1 MALTHVVMWDNECNE
16 WKDITIEEAKKMHPG
31 GTVSARSG
39 LFMCK
44 LCHQNVTLTN
54 EKVNSRHF
62 RHERDNYKSLH
73 CPDRSENTII
83 NTYTSHST
91 LATIPIKIIENKGR
105 LRIQL
110 GFYHVEGMNSK
121 DVITIIPHTS
131 TNFYNDKTLEINR
144 YSLSR
149 IPNKGIVYFDVD
161 HIPAAKYELKFENF
175 KASQHGFP
183 FIVQGI
189 SDEGTLFDYDSGK
202 MIPIGADITAYNY
215 YYLLIKNKYF
225 HTNCRS
231 MSIRKKCDLEYE
243 WSLYTVYATNY
254 DEYAARF
261 YFELGYLLTDKPVKI
276 YPIWPSYTESPYII
290 NHDRDEMYLFVQG
303 HRIVNKVF
311 PSVKRF
317 FGYTTT
323 NDNKVLLLNCN
334 SRQQLLSSGRDTSQ
348 LRSVYL
354 WKMDFDESHI
364 IPTINITDY
373 DGEQLDQ
380 DKYYKLPKKKIIQI
394 NAEYDYKVII
404 SVGEEISNI
413 FFGKANAMIEI
424 DENNLSLGK
433 TISVYIGNDCIR
445 KIEFVRHNKSKTSA
459 DDQQLITILNCVKG
473 RSIVIPNELRNIAC
487 QLDIN
492 SELRRW
498 IIAAIKRGYIN
509 YKAYKLI
516 VEYVIKG
523 GFTK

>member
-1 MALTHVVMWDNECNE
+1 MALTHVVMWDNGG
-16 WKDITIEEAKKMHPG
+16 WKDITIEEAKRLHPG

-54 EKVNSRHF
+54 GQVYSRYF
-62 RHERDNYKSLH
+62 KHERDNFKSMR
-73 CPDRSENTII
+73 CPDYSDSNNTNYNSEEHITF
-83 NTYTSHST
+83 
-91 LATIPIKIIENKGR
+91 ATIPIKLLENKGR

-110 GFYHVEGMNSK
+110 GLYHVDGMNSN
-121 DVITIIPHTS
+121 DTITITPHTS
-131 TNFYNDKTLEINR
+131 NDKTLETNR

-149 IPNKGIVYFDVD
+149 IPDKGIVYLDVD
-161 HIPAAKYELKFENF
+161 HTPAAKYELRFENF
-175 KASQHGFP
+175 KTSQHGFP
-183 FIVQGI
+183 SFVQGI
-189 SDEGTLFDYDSGK
+189 NDDGALFDYNSGK
-202 MIPIGADITAYNY
+202 MIPIGADITASNY

-290 NHDRDEMYLFVQG
+290 NHDRDEMYMFVQG

-317 FGYTTT
+317 LGYTTT

-404 SVGEEISNI
+404 SAGEEITNI
-413 FFGKANAMIEI
+413 LFGKANTMIEI
-424 DENNLSLGK
+424 DEKNLNLGK
-433 TISVYIGNDCIR
+433 MLSVYIGNDCVR
-445 KIEFVRHNKSKTSA
+445 RIEFVRQKKSKTSEN
-459 DDQQLITILNCVKG
+459 DKQLISMLNSVGGK
-473 RSIVIPNELRNIAC
+473 RIVVPNELRNIAG

-498 IIAAIKRGYIN
+498 IIAAIKRGFIN

-516 VEYVIKG
+516 VDYVNKG